1 MVTLNFISF
10 HFMSLISFQKKPSK
24 NLQSH
29 WSLDCRYGRSF
40 RHSNVCTSSCSVLD
54 TLDISIIATWLRS
67 WGSKRPALEAKT
79 PWCNLWSM
87 NRKSKI
93 VPKKIGTFLEHLA
106 NVVIEIADLKHLIND
121 MTENPVKTWIS
132 GSFVVCTQR
141 YGTAK
146 PCTFCMSGLPGA
158 GKCDTVCF
166 FHL

>member
-1 MVTLNFISF
+1 MISLF
-10 HFMSLISFQKKPSK
+10 SFQKKHSK

-54 TLDISIIATWLRS
+54 TLDISIIATWLGS
-67 WGSKRPALEAKT
+67 WGSNDQHWKQRHLRATCEA
-79 PWCNLWSM
+79 WIE
-87 NRKSKI
+87 NRTLFE
-93 VPKKIGTFLEHLA
+93 KKKKLNIYAAFMEHLA
-106 NVVIEIADLKHLIND
+106 NVVIESADLKHLIND